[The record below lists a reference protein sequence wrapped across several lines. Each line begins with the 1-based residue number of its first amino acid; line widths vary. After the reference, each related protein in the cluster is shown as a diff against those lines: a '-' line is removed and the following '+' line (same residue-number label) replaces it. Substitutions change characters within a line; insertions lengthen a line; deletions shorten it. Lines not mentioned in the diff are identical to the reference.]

1 MLRKASSAHE
11 VPLTDFTHTIWRQSA
26 IGKEMTD
33 ADARE
38 LLLLSRRED
47 YAAGEEL
54 FTEGD
59 PAAEFFLIVS
69 GEVDV
74 IKRGH
79 ENKPSVLAT
88 LGAGSILGET
98 SLLTQESRSAT
109 ARAKSN
115 STILRVR
122 WEDFE
127 AFLEENPAGAYKIVF
142 GLARLLAIR
151 LKRINAKITDLT
163 TAENT
168 NPAPETKLE
177 EFANFKQKLLSD
189 WSF

>member
-1 MLRKASSAHE
+1 M
-11 VPLTDFTHTIWRQSA
+11 TDFTHTIWRQSA

-33 ADARE
+33 SEARE

-47 YAAGEEL
+47 YKAGEVL
-54 FTEGD
+54 FKEED

-69 GEVDV
+69 GEFDV
-74 IKRGH
+74 IKKGY
-79 ENKPSVLAT
+79 EDKPSVLAT
-88 LGAGSILGET
+88 LAAGAILGET

-109 ARAKSN
+109 ARAKSDA
-115 STILRVR
+115 TILRVR

-127 AFLEENPAGAYKIVF
+127 AFLGENPTGAYKIVL

-151 LKRINAKITDLT
+151 LKRINAKVTDLT
-163 TAENT
+163 TVENS
-168 NPAPETKLE
+168 NPAPDQKLE